1 MPTDKE
7 VANPTPKK
15 EFTEL
20 VIKEVM
26 VQKNVS
32 REDALKMLT
41 TPEKKD

>member
-1 MPTDKE
+1 MPEKE
-7 VANPTPKK
+7 VTSPPKK

-26 VQKNVS
+26 IQKNVS
-32 REDALKMLT
+32 REESLKILT

>member
-15 EFTEL
+15 EFTEF

-26 VQKNVS
+26 IQKNVN
-32 REDALKMLT
+32 REEALKILT